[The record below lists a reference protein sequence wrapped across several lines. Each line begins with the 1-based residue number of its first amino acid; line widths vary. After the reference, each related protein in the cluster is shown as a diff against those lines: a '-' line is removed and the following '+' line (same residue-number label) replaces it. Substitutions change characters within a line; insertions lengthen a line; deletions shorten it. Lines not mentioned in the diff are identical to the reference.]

1 MAATARFVTA
11 LAVLAL
17 VAIDAI
23 YLIIVRQ
30 QGTDP
35 SEPLVVPFV
44 AAYIALMGALL
55 VASLLTPPAWA
66 PALRGGASA
75 GLLVLGA
82 LSAFSIG
89 LGVLFAATLAIAATV
104 LALIARPG
112 ARSAVSTV
120 LSALV
125 VVALLVVGFQVAWSH
140 LACPAS
146 GEGGGTTPS
155 FFGQGS
161 SYECNGGVLTVHR

>member
-1 MAATARFVTA
+1 MAASARTVTA
-11 LAVLAL
+11 LAVIAL
-17 VAIDAI
+17 VAIDAV
-23 YLIIVRQ
+23 YLVIIRQ

-55 VASLLTPPAWA
+55 IASLVTPPAWA

-89 LGVLFAATLAIAATV
+89 LGVLLAASLAVAATV
-104 LALIARPG
+104 LALIARPSV
-112 ARSAVSTV
+112 RSAVSTV
-120 LSALV
+120 LSAV
-125 VVALLVVGFQVAWSH
+125 AAVALLVVGFQVAWSY
-140 LACPAS
+140 LVCPAN
-146 GEGGGTTPS
+146 GEGGGSTPS

-161 SYECNGGVLTVHR
+161 AYECNGGVLTVHK